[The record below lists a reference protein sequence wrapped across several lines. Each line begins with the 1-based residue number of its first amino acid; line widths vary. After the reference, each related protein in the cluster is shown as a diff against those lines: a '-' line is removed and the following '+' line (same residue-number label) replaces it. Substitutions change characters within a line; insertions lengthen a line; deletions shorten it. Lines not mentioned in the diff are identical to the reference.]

1 MSRTINRLI
10 TELVDDAMLDMK
22 KLKKA
27 ELQEVTKQL
36 LSDNLRELTN
46 DTIVSIYEQRY
57 HTNIAGV

>member
-46 DTIVSIYEQRY
+46 DTIVTMYEQRY

>member
-1 MSRTINRLI
+1 MSKTINRLI

-27 ELQEVTKQL
+27 ELQEITKQL